1 MAHPDEPADEPQSLA
16 ARERAALAHLL
27 DLVGPD
33 ADTLCAGWSTR
44 DLAAH
49 LVLRE
54 GHPAALG
61 IAIPQLSGW
70 TASQQK
76 RIAATPYASIVERF
90 RLGPPL
96 ISPLRLPGAES
107 AANTF
112 EHFVHHE
119 DVLRAQPSWQP
130 RDLAANDQRDLWQH
144 LTKRIRLYVRR
155 SPVPVRLLGDG
166 VGSVSVGNT
175 DLPSAITLSGAPAEL
190 VLYLHGRRDHAHVEA
205 EGSDESLAS
214 WRKHTLAV

>member
-1 MAHPDEPADEPQSLA
+1 MAHPDERPDETRSLA
-16 ARERAALAHLL
+16 ARERAALADLL
-27 DLVGPD
+27 DAVGPD

-44 DLAAH
+44 ELVAH

-61 IAIPQLSGW
+61 IVIPQLAGW

-76 RIAATPYASIVERF
+76 RIATTPYASIVERF

-96 ISPLRLPGAES
+96 VSPMRLPGADS
-107 AANTF
+107 LTNTF
-112 EHFVHHE
+112 EFFVHHE
-119 DVLRAQPSWQP
+119 DVLRAQPSWEP
-130 RDLAANDQRDLWQH
+130 RDLAASDQRDLWQQ

-155 SPVPVRLLGDG
+155 SPVPVRLHAAG

-205 EGSDESLAS
+205 EGSDAS
-214 WRKHTLAV
+214 MARWREHTLAV